1 MMNRTSLA
9 HLHLEHFCRDATE
22 AVPPSVLV
30 HKSFT
35 VTISSVLY
43 RDCLQVL

>member
-1 MMNRTSLA
+1 MMNRSSLA

-30 HKSFT
+30 HKS
-35 VTISSVLY
+35 SVLY